1 MSIAQKIRMTAAA
14 AEISAEF
21 CFWNAKPRIAALIVT
36 QKFLAA
42 ALNPD
47 MREMTP
53 WIIFKCATLRSTNFS
68 VVGSAMLNSPGFDQ
82 RHAHGR
88 KMRTG

>member
-1 MSIAQKIRMTAAA
+1 MTATAA
-14 AEISAEF
+14 HTRSEF

-47 MREMTP
+47 MREITP
-53 WIIFKCATLRSTNFS
+53 WIIFRCATLRSTNFS
-68 VVGSAMLNSPGFDQ
+68 VFGSLTLNSPGFDQ